1 MIACNISSDRELV
14 MPIRLLDAN
23 QHVHRVEA
31 VVDTG
36 FEGDLSLPPDRIRD
50 LGLRFVQHI
59 DMVVATGRTFR
70 VNSYYGTAIWRG
82 ERRPIRILEAEGK
95 PLIGINLMWGSLLT
109 AEMTDNG
116 AVSIGPLPAGV
127 SG

>member
-1 MIACNISSDRELV
+1 MIAGHINANRELV

-23 QHVHRVEA
+23 QHVHRLEA

-70 VNSYYGTAIWRG
+70 VNSYYGIAIWRG
-82 ERRPIRILEAEGK
+82 ERRPIRILEAEGR
-95 PLIGINLMWGSLLT
+95 PLIGVNLLWGSLLT

-116 AVSIGPLPAGV
+116 AVTIGPLTGEV